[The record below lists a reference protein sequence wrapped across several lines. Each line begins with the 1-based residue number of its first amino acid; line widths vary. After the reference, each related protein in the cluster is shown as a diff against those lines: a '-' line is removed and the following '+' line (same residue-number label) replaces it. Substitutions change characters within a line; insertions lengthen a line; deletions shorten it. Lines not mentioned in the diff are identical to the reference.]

1 MIYYINLISVTIES
15 FIKNIKEI
23 NSYYNQSSISNVT
36 YVFNLEKL
44 NISVESCLSK
54 LNFLKEN
61 ILFFDLHFMD
71 ESSNILLENFNN
83 YLNRLFLNFKK
94 LFNLITNADY
104 HLLNK
109 TLNNES
115 ILYIIDYLDFNIEI
129 FLDYLD
135 DILTYKIDD
144 SDYIKEVDYRVDGF
158 TSELYQFFRLHD
170 LKFN

>member
-1 MIYYINLISVTIES
+1 MISDINLISVTIEN
-15 FIKNIKEI
+15 FIKDIKEI
-23 NSYYNQSSISNVT
+23 NSHYNQSVISNVT

-44 NISVESCLSK
+44 NMSVESCLSK

-61 ILFFDLHFMD
+61 ILFFDLNFIN
-71 ESSNILLENFNN
+71 ESPNILLENFNS

-94 LFNLITNADY
+94 LFNLITNSDY

-115 ILYIIDYLDFNIEI
+115 IIYIIDYLDFNIEI

-135 DILTYKIDD
+135 NILTYKIDD

-158 TSELYQFFRLHD
+158 TSELYQFFRLYD
-170 LKFN
+170 FKFK